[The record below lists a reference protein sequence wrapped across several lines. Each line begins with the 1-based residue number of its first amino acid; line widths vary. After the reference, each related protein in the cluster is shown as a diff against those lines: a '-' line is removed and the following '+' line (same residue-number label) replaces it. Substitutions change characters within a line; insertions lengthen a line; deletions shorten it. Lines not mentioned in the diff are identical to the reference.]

1 MPGGD
6 ISDLDKNRAL
16 VAWLRYQ
23 LRHAEQR
30 VRDLEHAE
38 QAERRRKQRARAEQL
53 WKIQPRRSAETAL
66 LHRGGCGLYTSRAFI
81 DREAAVNALA
91 EPGITPCDV
100 CAPETGLTGAEPGA

>member
-38 QAERRRKQRARAEQL
+38 QTERRRKQRARAEQL
-53 WKIQPRRSAETAL
+53 WKIQPQRSAETAL
-66 LHRGGCGLYTSRAFI
+66 LHRGGCGLYTSQAYI
-81 DREAAVNALA
+81 DRDAAVHALA
-91 EPGITPCDV
+91 EPGIVPCDV
-100 CAPETGLTGAEPGA
+100 CVPETGLTGAEPGV